1 MSLFFIHDLINN
13 IVLFN
18 IDLTG
23 KKRQLLIF
31 IVYKIKN
38 NSISV
43 TGTFKPSELI
53 LESILR
59 I

>member
-1 MSLFFIHDLINN
+1 MSLFFIHDLIN

-23 KKRQLLIF
+23 KKRQLLII

-53 LESILR
+53 LVSILR